1 MRSVKLSHKKR
12 EEFGLRVLRKIFG
25 HKRKETT
32 VDCWR
37 LHNEKLHDLYS
48 SPRITWVII
57 SRMRWVEQVDK
68 WRRRGWGNLR
78 EMDHL
83 EDLSNEGRIVLQ
95 WIFMK

>member
-1 MRSVKLSHKKR
+1 MKR
-12 EEFGLRVLRKIFG
+12 EEFGLSMFQNRVLRTILG
-25 HKRKETT
+25 HKRKEVT

-37 LHNEKLHDLYS
+37 LHDEKRLDLYS

-57 SRMRWVEQVDK
+57 SWTRRVEQVDI

-78 EMDHL
+78 EIDHL
-83 EDLSNEGRIVLQ
+83 EDLSIEGRMILQ